1 MGNYNIKIELDKLP
15 GAKIMD
21 IKGDTKTRR
30 CVVIPIDNER
40 GTVVDEYTKFDHQ
53 SGGVTTKPLAHVQLL
68 VTAYES
74 SNQSYGS
81 THYLKPQVSKEFF
94 ERMSE
99 DQVRRLPFVGSL
111 SPWGKATTEQPKRA
125 EEEEAW

>member
-21 IKGDTKTRR
+21 IKGETKIRR

-99 DQVRRLPFVGSL
+99 EQVRNLPFIGSL
-111 SPWGKATTEQPKRA
+111 SPWVKTAAQPRR

>member
-1 MGNYNIKIELDKLP
+1 MGNFNIKIELDKLP

-21 IKGDTKTRR
+21 IKGETKTRR

-40 GTVVDEYTKFDHQ
+40 GTLVDEYTKFDHQ
-53 SGGVTTKPLAHVQLL
+53 SGGVATKPLAHVQLL

-74 SNQSYGS
+74 CTQSYGS
-81 THYLKPQVSKEFF
+81 THYLKPHVAKEFF

-99 DQVRRLPFVGSL
+99 EQVRNLPFIGSL
-111 SPWGKATTEQPKRA
+111 SPWGKTAAQPRR

>member
-21 IKGDTKTRR
+21 IKGETKTRR

-40 GTVVDEYTKFDHQ
+40 GTVVDEYTKFDHK

-74 SNQSYGS
+74 GNQSYGS

-99 DQVRRLPFVGSL
+99 EQVRNLPFIGSL
-111 SPWGKATTEQPKRA
+111 LPWGKTAAQPRR